1 MSMMDAMNQAAQPQP
16 QPQAAPPQGG
26 GGQPPQQGQSGNPMQ
41 PEQFLRMGGDDP
53 AELEKLYN
61 RVMVL
66 ISSEIWEQNGADQVA
81 EQLMQDDSQPAE
93 VIGKFTGFYLMMATA
108 AARAK
113 GGMLPPIVI
122 VGASGEVAAQLT
134 DIALSLKLVAPE
146 DADDTADAGA
156 LVGLEVLIQ
165 NAGQQMAPDEKQ
177 EYIDIATAIIKAS
190 PNAQQLAEEAT
201 EDAVE
206 DVQEMQGGGE
216 EAANNE
222 GDRPDDGGIPEDQ
235 MPPQGAG
242 GGMAAAMGG
251 Q

>member
-16 QPQAAPPQGG
+16 QPQAAPPQGA
-26 GGQPPQQGQSGNPMQ
+26 PQQGQSGNPMQ
-41 PEQFLRMGGDDP
+41 PQEFLRMGGDDP
-53 AELEKLYN
+53 VEMENLYN
-61 RVMVL
+61 KIMVL

-113 GGMLPPIVI
+113 GGMLPPVVV
-122 VGASGEVAAQLT
+122 VGAAGEVAAQLT
-134 DIALSLKLVAPE
+134 DVALALELVAPE

-156 LVGLEVLIQ
+156 LVGIEVLIQ

-177 EYIDIATAIIKAS
+177 EYVDITTAIIKAS

-201 EDAVE
+201 DDAVE

-216 EAANNE
+216 DEQNNE
-222 GDRPDDGGIPEDQ
+222 GDLVDNTS
-235 MPPQGAG
+235 PQPGDRSGAG
-242 GGMAAAMGG
+242 MGMAAAMGG